1 MRERKFKREN
11 ERVRSMTLAE
21 LRKQAARNKRL
32 VQNALE
38 ARFRKAYALRRALG
52 RAYGAEIARRLSAK

>member
-21 LRKQAARNKRL
+21 LMKQAARNKRL
-32 VQNALE
+32 VQNALG
-38 ARFRKAYALRRALG
+38 ARFRKAYARRRALG
-52 RAYGAEIARRLSAK
+52 RTYGAEIARRLSAK

>member
-1 MRERKFKREN
+1 MRTQKFKREN

-32 VQNALE
+32 VRNALE